1 MGDFWQEMIGLV
13 AGSIV
18 TAAAL
23 PRVRDIL
30 RNQDV
35 ALNESLSRDLMITGG
50 NLIWVIYGILQDA
63 LAVAVMCGLST
74 LFNGAIVMS
83 ILLAR
88 RRLARMAAP

>member
-1 MGDFWQEMIGLV
+1 MSDFWPEMIGFV

-30 RNQDV
+30 RNRDM
-35 ALNESLSRDLMITGG
+35 ALNESLARDLMITGG
-50 NLIWVIYGILQDA
+50 NFIWVIYGFLQDA
-63 LAVAVMCGLST
+63 VAVAVMCGLST
-74 LFNGAIVMS
+74 LFNGAIVAS

-88 RRLARMAAP
+88 RRQARLAAT

>member
-1 MGDFWQEMIGLV
+1 VDDFWQEVIGFV

-30 RNQDV
+30 SDHDI
-35 ALNESLSRDLMITGG
+35 ALNESLPRDLMITGG
-50 NLIWVIYGILQDA
+50 NFIWVIYGILQDA

-74 LFNGAIVMS
+74 LLNGAIVGS

-88 RRLARMAAP
+88 RRRARMAAA